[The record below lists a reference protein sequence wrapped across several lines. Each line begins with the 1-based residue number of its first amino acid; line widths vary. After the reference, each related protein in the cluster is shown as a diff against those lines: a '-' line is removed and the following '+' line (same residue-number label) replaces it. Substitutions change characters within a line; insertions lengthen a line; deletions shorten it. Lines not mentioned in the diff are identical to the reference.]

1 MSAID
6 DDWLDQRIERTKTL
20 IINYE
25 AAIDA
30 LAGGAQMYQ
39 LDTGQTRQLVQKANL
54 ASLRGTLDELENRLS
69 TLEARKCGAG
79 SHGRPT
85 F

>member
-6 DDWLDQRIERTKTL
+6 SDWLDERITATK
-20 IINYE
+20 
-25 AAIDA
+25 AAIIAHENAITA

-39 LDTGQTRQLVQKANL
+39 LDTGQSRQLVQKAQL
-54 ASLRGTLDELENRLS
+54 SQLRNALEELENRLAV
-69 TLEARKCGAG
+69 LEARKCGA
-79 SHGRPT
+79 SSYGRPT